1 MKIEVDEARC
11 IGSGNCV
18 LTAPDLFD
26 QRDEDGIAVVLDR
39 NPAAARHDDA
49 HHAAELCPV
58 DAVIVRA

>member
-1 MKIEVDEARC
+1 MTIEVDETRC

-39 NPAAARHDDA
+39 DPAPGRHDGA
-49 HHAAELCPV
+49 RQAAELCPTSAITV
-58 DAVIVRA
+58 SV